1 MKMRPL
7 QARPDLAKAIGLDL
21 KTMTRRPMNPQPTNR
36 KRLKH
41 EGAGPVICSGGN
53 FGHGHDWAIQTDEEP
68 IIYKPINSPYGDSG
82 DRLWLRERARLIEV
96 KNGLPW
102 VSGFDDGRPGASKV
116 RLCYEVDNAVSTW
129 LPYPE
134 RLSVLNV
141 GYCVPNGCY
150 REAARTFLEITSV
163 RVERVQDISH
173 EDIQAEGATLFENG
187 PRLCDL
193 FYDIENMHSLDRKEI
208 KQQGKQMFIDLW
220 NKIYGNGAWERN
232 DWVWVY
238 KFMRLEERS

>member
-7 QARPDLAKAIGLDL
+7 QTRPDLAKAIGLDL

-41 EGAGPVICSGGN
+41 EGAELVICSGGN

-82 DRLWLRERARLIEV
+82 DRLWLRERARLVEV
-96 KNGLPW
+96 KNGNPW
-102 VSGFDDGRPGASKV
+102 VSGFEDGKPGASKV
-116 RLCYEVDNAVSTW
+116 HLCYEADNAVSTW

-163 RVERVQDISH
+163 RVERIQDITKT
-173 EDIQAEGATLFENG
+173 DIKAEGVDVEYLDHDGNDYGFRFSEKQIGYANFRFLW
-187 PRLCDL
+187 D
-193 FYDIENMHSLDRKEI
+193 SLY
-208 KQQGKQMFIDLW
+208 GK
-220 NKIYGNGAWERN
+220 GAWERN

-238 KFMRLEERS
+238 KFMRLEAQP

>member
-82 DRLWLRERARLIEV
+82 DGLYVRERARLVEV
-96 KNGLPW
+96 KNGLSW
-102 VSGFDDGRPGASKV
+102 VSGFEDGKPGASKV
-116 RLCYEVDNAVSTW
+116 RLCYEADNAVSAW

-134 RLSVLNV
+134 RLSILDV

-163 RVERVQDISH
+163 RVERIQDISSG
-173 EDIQAEGATLFENG
+173 DAEKEGMKATLTNG
-187 PRLCDL
+187 SPKRN
-193 FYDIENMHSLDRKEI
+193 FAV
-208 KQQGKQMFIDLW
+208 LW
-220 NKIYGNGAWERN
+220 ESIYPGSWERN
-232 DWVWVY
+232 DYVWAYEFKRV
-238 KFMRLEERS
+238 SP